1 VWALPVYRQLST
13 WRGLAGVVAAAC
25 VAGCGAAANSQ
36 PVLISDPFTGPNG
49 LVAAEN
55 HPPTADSPWV
65 ITSGSLFRDNDAG
78 WTGRPDDGRSGG
90 GTGSAV
96 FRMVSVQR
104 GLTDIDLTMRLRVDD
119 LAETDRTPD
128 EPFDG
133 AHIWVR
139 YKSEEQLYAVSVDR
153 RDATMIIKKKCAEG
167 NDNGGAYYDLST
179 FVTGAPI
186 PFGRWQQ
193 ISVTVRDMQ
202 DGSVEISANRDGR
215 RVAAIDSG
223 LGCSPLRGGGGVGL
237 RGDNAELRFDD
248 IRVVPVG

>member
-1 VWALPVYRQLST
+1 MSGWNQ
-13 WRGLAGVVAAAC
+13 WRGLAGVVAAVCA
-25 VAGCGAAANSQ
+25 AGCSVVANSQ
-36 PVLISDPFTGPNG
+36 PTLISDPFTGPDG
-49 LVAAEN
+49 LISAE
-55 HPPTADSPWV
+55 HRPPSSGSPWV
-65 ITSGSLFRDNDAG
+65 VTSGSLFRDDDGG
-78 WTGRPDDGRSGG
+78 WTGRPDDGRSEGN
-90 GTGSAV
+90 TGSAV

-119 LAETDRTPD
+119 LTETDRTPNQ
-128 EPFDG
+128 PFDG

-153 RDATMIIKKKCAEG
+153 RDATMIIKKKCAGG
-167 NDNGGAYYDLST
+167 NDNGGAYYDLSS
-179 FVTGAPI
+179 FVTDAPI
-186 PFGRWQQ
+186 PFGQWQQ
-193 ISVTVRDMQ
+193 ISVAVRDMR

-248 IRVVPVG
+248 IRVVPTA